1 MVLSKD
7 KQTKHCAALD
17 DWLFRNNDNG
27 SSQTVGQ
34 ETRLVQDYLCGQFRI
49 NSFQDVLEGLEL
61 SPEEQRAVK
70 QMKTWL
76 NDDLNAKRNKVMGRR
91 VVELLTSG
99 SGTSQFF
106 ALGLGHYLGE
116 RTIVEEVR
124 EAGFL
129 VERVRVEDDL
139 RRWHNGGQ
147 SGGERPALN
156 IFILCCL
163 VLILSNH
170 IRSV

>member
-1 MVLSKD
+1 MFLSKD
-7 KQTKHCAALD
+7 KQTNHCAALD

-61 SPEEQRAVK
+61 SPEEQRAMK

-129 VERVRVEDDL
+129 VERVRVGDDL
-139 RRWHNGGQ
+139 GNWRHTTG
-147 SGGERPALN
+147 SGAERAALN
-156 IFILCCL
+156 INILCCL
-163 VLILSNH
+163 GLVLSYTRFN
-170 IRSV
+170 